1 MEKIQCLYLENIICD
16 YTPFLSFSCCSLQ
29 FSILQIKEK
38 MKNTTQLLDYKMH
51 YLVGALY

>member
-1 MEKIQCLYLENIICD
+1 MEKIRCLYLENIICD
-16 YTPFLSFSCCSLQ
+16 YTPFLSFGCCSLQ